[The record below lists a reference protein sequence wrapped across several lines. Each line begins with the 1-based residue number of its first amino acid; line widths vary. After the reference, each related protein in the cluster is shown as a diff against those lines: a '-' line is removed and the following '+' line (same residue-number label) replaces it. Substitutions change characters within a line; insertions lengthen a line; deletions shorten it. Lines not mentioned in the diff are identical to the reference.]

1 MLGRKREDLASKGG
15 TKKRKKW
22 QEESDEDDEPEAA
35 SVTVEEMEEWKAKM
49 AEEEKQEERERE
61 KLEREARKEAERQE
75 RERQKRMEE
84 EERERRELEEQLERE
99 ERERQNAR
107 REAAEKA
114 AQEMKRAWDQPPAEA
129 SPSPVRVPRVVAPVP
144 PVPVVVTPPAPVMTP
159 LMQAQAAGANIA
171 AALMAS
177 HPAPGGEESDVTIHV
192 QVPAQRVKD
201 LLGVQGRNIKAIKSQ
216 TGVLK
221 VGVLD
226 RNDPANVEIVGTAK
240 AVEHCRSLVKSVVE
254 GDLTAIGN
262 ISEMMDID
270 ARLVSRL
277 IGPKGQH
284 ISSMKDQSGAYLA
297 VKEVSPGVNKVVIT
311 GFPDCVARGR
321 ELVVNFLNQD
331 HSMPMPGPHAFPPHM
346 PPNGMH
352 PCGCGHQ
359 AEDGMLGRPPAP
371 VPNSAG
377 WGPGKGFAKGPNASQ
392 GWQNEWPEG
401 QWQGDW
407 PSPAWPD
414 QAWGKGK
421 GNWTPMG
428 NPSDFGKGA
437 VPERP
442 EQRCDWNNEAGYDGW
457 AAGGDAGAN
466 VPSPPTQA
474 PMMQAPAMQAPTL
487 GGFAG
492 ASRACGVADAS
503 WDEHQQ
509 GWSQEWDPSWQQRW
523 QGCGSF
529 GGCPCQ
535 GSPQNGPGQAWAA

>member
-1 MLGRKREDLASKGG
+1 MGLLFESLGVR
-15 TKKRKKW
+15 
-22 QEESDEDDEPEAA
+22 DDGVSFPTLQAGRTA
-35 SVTVEEMEEWKAKM
+35 TY
-49 AEEEKQEERERE
+49 
-61 KLEREARKEAERQE
+61 EAERQE

-177 HPAPGGEESDVTIHV
+177 HPAPGGSSAAWVSWTATT
-192 QVPAQRVKD
+192 PPTWRSWAP
-201 LLGVQGRNIKAIKSQ
+201 
-216 TGVLK
+216 LK
-221 VGVLD
+221 
-226 RNDPANVEIVGTAK
+226 PWST
-240 AVEHCRSLVKSVVE
+240 
-254 GDLTAIGN
+254 
-262 ISEMMDID
+262 DID

-401 QWQGDW
+401 QWQGRIW
-407 PSPAWPD
+407 
-414 QAWGKGK
+414 
-421 GNWTPMG
+421 
-428 NPSDFGKGA
+428 
-437 VPERP
+437 
-442 EQRCDWNNEAGYDGW
+442 
-457 AAGGDAGAN
+457 
-466 VPSPPTQA
+466 
-474 PMMQAPAMQAPTL
+474 
-487 GGFAG
+487 
-492 ASRACGVADAS
+492 
-503 WDEHQQ
+503 
-509 GWSQEWDPSWQQRW
+509 
-523 QGCGSF
+523 
-529 GGCPCQ
+529 
-535 GSPQNGPGQAWAA
+535 